1 MDITFWRKRLTSLRS
16 KAGKASEKNVF
27 LTAFLY
33 TFCAALFIQ
42 VIFLPTLRP
51 DWHAG
56 HGLLIGLDSI
66 RFHQMAVDLAEQIRL
81 QGWSAWQLRPD
92 SQAPAGIAAAIYAL
106 TLPEPW
112 TLIPL
117 NAALHALAAT
127 TLWKI
132 ILLIVKERW
141 IATASIV
148 PFVVFPSALQWT
160 SQIHKDGWSIAGG
173 LLALLGWMMV
183 LGNLQARQTPPAFM
197 RAGLLLVSGLGLA
210 WIPRPYNTLLI
221 LGASLPII
229 LGLAA
234 FYFYSAYKTKKSRGN
249 SILKMALL
257 VGCFVLLW
265 ALSSGT
271 YSVSYE
277 ELPPLATNV
286 TPVSWKPSKW
296 LPAPIDD
303 LFQSVAATRF
313 RYINGYPDAR
323 TNIDTQ
329 VVFDEALDVAAYVP
343 RATVILLFSSFPN
356 AWFGEGSLEPNT
368 LMRTIASF
376 ETMINYICLA
386 GLLLGFALYRKDIRV
401 WGLVAF
407 CYLLILPQ
415 GLVVAN
421 IGTLY
426 RFRFGGYMAITALG
440 LAGLLTRL
448 ASRNHKPKRLARV

>member
-1 MDITFWRKRLTSLRS
+1 VDITFLGKALTLLHS
-16 KAGKASEKNVF
+16 KAGKASEKYVF
-27 LTAFLY
+27 LIAFLY
-33 TFCAALFIQ
+33 TFFAALFVQ

-66 RFHQMAVDLAEQIRL
+66 RFHQMAVDLAEQIKL

-92 SQAPAGIAAAIYAL
+92 SQAPAGIAAAVYAL
-106 TLPEPW
+106 TWPEPW

-117 NAALHALAAT
+117 SAALHALAAT
-127 TLWKI
+127 TLWEI
-132 ILLIVKERW
+132 ILLITKERW

-148 PFVVFPSALQWT
+148 PFVVFPSSLQWT

-173 LLALLGWMMV
+173 LLTILGWMV
-183 LGNLQARQTPPAFM
+183 VIGNLQGRRTTPAFM
-197 RAGLLLVSGLGLA
+197 RAGILLALGLGLA

-229 LGLAA
+229 LGVVV
-234 FYFYSAYKTKKSRGN
+234 FYFYSAYKTKRARRN
-249 SILKMALL
+249 SIVKIALL
-257 VGCFVLLW
+257 AGVFGLLGVL
-265 ALSSGT
+265 SIGT

-286 TPVSWKPSKW
+286 APVSWKPSKW

-303 LFQSVAATRF
+303 LFQSLAATRF

-329 VVFDEALDVAAYVP
+329 VVFDEALDVMAYVP
-343 RATVILLFSSFPN
+343 RATVILLFSPFPN

-368 LMRTIASF
+368 LMRTIASV
-376 ETMINYICLA
+376 ETMVNYVCLA
-386 GLLLGFALYRKDIRV
+386 GLLVASAFYRKDIRFWCV
-401 WGLVAF
+401 VAF

-426 RFRFGGYMAITALG
+426 RFRFGGYMAIMALG

-448 ASRNHKPKRLARV
+448 SKKSQKT